1 MAVGLARRVAARLAL
16 DVALAGSADVLL
28 YSTPL
33 PSSSALVLGGLLL
46 CREPPPR
53 LSRVRVRVRGR
64 LRVRLRLRVR

>member
-33 PSSSALVLGGLLL
+33 PSSSSSSSWWPSPL
-46 CREPPPR
+46 PR
-53 LSRVRVRVRGR
+53 AASAPE
-64 LRVRLRLRVR
+64 